1 MCTKWRCEYRSILPS
16 LYRMYLLSVVNS
28 QKPQIVGYSYLQE
41 IKSLNSLSLKCGQDL
56 LMKWIK
62 GSDSLWLQ
70 IPGHKRHFSIL
81 LSYSS
86 WLFALWIKLGAMW
99 RGHSSSLWRGSWAEN
114 LGPPANSHLS
124 ESPWKQI
131 LHVKFNLQMIT
142 VTANS
147 LTTTTWENLS
157 WILPLKSF
165 PNS

>member
-1 MCTKWRCEYRSILPS
+1 MKMWVSIYPSISLPYVLTICGKFTKATNCWILLPS
-16 LYRMYLLSVVNS
+16 RDKES
-28 QKPQIVGYSYLQE
+28 
-41 IKSLNSLSLKCGQDL
+41 NSLSLKCGQDL

-114 LGPPANSHLS
+114 LGPPAKSHLS